1 MENKKEV
8 QLQFRLKDV
17 RLLQFVNL
25 SNGWPEGDM
34 QVGNQI
40 QFNADTAQ
48 RVVLCN
54 LNVEYKKNDLTQ
66 LLFGTQVVI
75 EFSRE
80 SWSALYQLQGDQ
92 WVVPAELACHL
103 ADLTLG
109 AARGMLSVKS
119 EEAGLPR
126 LILPLLNPHQ
136 VVRGN
141 LLFPRQRSASEVPL
155 PPSAGNA

>member
-1 MENKKEV
+1 MTHNMENKKEV

-75 EFSRE
+75 EF
-80 SWSALYQLQGDQ
+80 
-92 WVVPAELACHL
+92 
-103 ADLTLG
+103 
-109 AARGMLSVKS
+109 
-119 EEAGLPR
+119 
-126 LILPLLNPHQ
+126 
-136 VVRGN
+136 
-141 LLFPRQRSASEVPL
+141 
-155 PPSAGNA
+155 

>member
-1 MENKKEV
+1 MEQKKQI

-34 QVGNQI
+34 QIGNQI

-48 RVVLCN
+48 RMVMCN
-54 LNVEYKKNDLTQ
+54 MNVEYKKNDLTQ
-66 LLFGTQVVI
+66 LIFGAQCVI

-92 WVVPAELACHL
+92 WIVPAELAC
-103 ADLTLG
+103 
-109 AARGMLSVKS
+109 
-119 EEAGLPR
+119 P
-126 LILPLLNPHQ
+126 
-136 VVRGN
+136 
-141 LLFPRQRSASEVPL
+141 ASFCL
-155 PPSAGNA
+155 